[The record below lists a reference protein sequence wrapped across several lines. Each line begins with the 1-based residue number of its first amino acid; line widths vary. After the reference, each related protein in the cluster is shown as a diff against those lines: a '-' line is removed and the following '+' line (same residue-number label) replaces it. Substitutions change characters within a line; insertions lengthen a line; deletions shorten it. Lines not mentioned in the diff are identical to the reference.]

1 MNTSA
6 FRTGDPVY
14 IDFPFEDVMFRYEG
28 GKVYRK
34 FYGETQETEVPQP
47 SELFCQAV
55 LSGKQVSQGDYERK
69 R

>member
-28 GKVYRK
+28 GKAYRK
-34 FYGETQETEVPQP
+34 FYGETQETEVPI
-47 SELFCQAV
+47 SNDLFRQAEF
-55 LSGKQVSQGDYERK
+55 SGKQVSQADYESK